1 VVVGDP
7 PMTIELPPVGLALIS
22 AFLFAL
28 GVQFQSI
35 GLSDVNAR
43 RGTAISIATSAV
55 LYWLVAPWFLVTSN
69 WFQPA
74 VLIFALVGFFRP
86 TLSANLAVAGT
97 RYLGPTLSTTL
108 SSTSPL
114 FGAAMGV
121 LWLGEILTWQIAA
134 GTCGIIMAVLLLSSG
149 NLRLNSNWPVWALAL
164 PIGAAAI
171 RSMAHILSKI
181 GMEDIPD
188 PYFVGLVGFTVS
200 AIITSVALRI
210 KPMGPSLSW
219 RSKGPYWFVLSGLTM
234 GVAIMSL
241 NTALLNGQVTT
252 VIPIVASSP
261 IFSML
266 LSIFIF
272 KREHLSARI
281 ALAVLMVVASVIFIA
296 LNR

>member
-1 VVVGDP
+1 MIIDQHPVV
-7 PMTIELPPVGLALIS
+7 LALIS

-35 GLSDVNAR
+35 GLAEVNAR
-43 RGTAISIATSAV
+43 RGTAISIATSAI
-55 LYWLVAPWFLVTSN
+55 LYWLVAPVFLVASN
-69 WFQPA
+69 WLQPA
-74 VLIFALVGFFRP
+74 VLIFALVGLFRP

-121 LWLGEILTWQIAA
+121 WWLGEIFTWQIAL
-134 GTCGIIMAVLLLSSG
+134 GTFGILCAVLLLSTG
-149 NLRLNSNWPVWALAL
+149 NLKLDSRWPLWALAL
-164 PIGAAAI
+164 PVGAAVI
-171 RSMAHILSKI
+171 RSMAHVLSKI
-181 GMEDIPD
+181 GMDDIPD

-200 AIITSVALRI
+200 AIITNLALRAR
-210 KPMGPSLSW
+210 PVGPSVSW
-219 RSKGPYWFVLSGLTM
+219 RTKGPYWFALAGLTM
-234 GVAIMSL
+234 GIAIMSL
-241 NTALLNGQVTT
+241 NTALLNGPVTT
-252 VIPIVASSP
+252 VIPIVAASP

-272 KREHLSARI
+272 KREQLTAKI
-281 ALAVLMVVASVIFIA
+281 VLAVFMVVASVIFIA